1 MKILHRHLM
10 LTTALALS
18 LAVAAPFA
26 THAAEESAT
35 VPTNPG
41 FKASGQINPG
51 ATLQAPSQSTDI
63 RKIPSTAEAR
73 AALLAPDDP
82 NPVLGAPSA
91 PPQPQAN
98 AGANAGGA
106 DADKKQ
112 ADASGGGDKKNA
124 SPQAAGGGGDP
135 TTATGGQ
142 AAVGGP
148 MSPGASAGG
157 ANNQSA
163 SGASGSGTQQAAG
176 ETTGARPKDTRPG
189 PFGATGQTMPSKFS
203 ERNDTLD
210 RVPTMAW
217 PNRLTDEERQQI
229 YKAVMADKSQAAA
242 DADALKPASE
252 LSTDQALNGM
262 HALPE
267 SLQGIALLK
276 GLQFVK
282 GKDKVLL
289 VTPSTRTVVDEIAA
303 S

>member
-1 MKILHRHLM
+1 M
-10 LTTALALS
+10 
-18 LAVAAPFA
+18 
-26 THAAEESAT
+26 
-35 VPTNPG
+35 
-41 FKASGQINPG
+41 
-51 ATLQAPSQSTDI
+51 
-63 RKIPSTAEAR
+63 
-73 AALLAPDDP
+73 
-82 NPVLGAPSA
+82 LGAPSA

-98 AGANAGGA
+98 AGANAGA

-135 TTATGGQ
+135 TAATGGQ

-163 SGASGSGTQQAAG
+163 SGASGSGSGTQQAAG
-176 ETTGARPKDTRPG
+176 QTTGARPKDTRPG

-289 VTPSTRTVVDEIAA
+289 VTPSTRTVVDEISA